1 LKDWAAWHEDYD
13 DPSSVI
19 ARRLEVVRRLVG
31 RALEGRDRVRVL
43 ALCAG
48 DGRDLLP
55 VLAEW
60 GRDATGRLIE
70 LNEGLAAR
78 ARETAASLGL
88 DGIEVIAGDASV
100 PENYAGAAPADLV
113 MACGIFG
120 NVSEEDIH
128 RTIGALPALCRQG
141 GCVVWTRH
149 RRDPDLTPALRGWF
163 ADAGFEEIEFASP
176 GPGDFSVG
184 LHRLAEPLFR
194 FVR

>member
-1 LKDWAAWHEDYD
+1 MKDWAQWHDEYD

-19 ARRLEVVRRLVG
+19 ARRLVVVRRLVA
-31 RALEGRDRVRVL
+31 RALEGRDRVSVL

-55 VLAEW
+55 VLAGW
-60 GRDATGRLIE
+60 GGEASGRLVE

-88 DGIEVIAGDASV
+88 DGIEVVAADASIA
-100 PENYAGAAPADLV
+100 ESYAGAAPADLV

-120 NVSEEDIH
+120 NVSDEHIR
-128 RTIGALPALCRQG
+128 RTVGALPALCRQG
-141 GCVVWTRH
+141 GCVIWTRH
-149 RRDPDLTPALRGWF
+149 RREPDLTPALRGWL
-163 ADAGFEEIEFASP
+163 ADAGFEEVEFASP
-176 GPGDFSVG
+176 GAGDFSVG
-184 LHRLAEPLFR
+184 LHRLVEPLFC